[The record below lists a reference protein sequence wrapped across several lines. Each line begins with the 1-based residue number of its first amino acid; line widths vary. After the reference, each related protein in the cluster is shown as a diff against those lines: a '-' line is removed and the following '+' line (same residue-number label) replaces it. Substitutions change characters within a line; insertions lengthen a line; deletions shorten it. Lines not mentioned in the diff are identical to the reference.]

1 MDAMRAMLQKR
12 KNGMKYA
19 GMPSYCT
26 ASDLVIEACMEQA
39 MRFDDYVLLEA
50 TANQVNQFGGY
61 TGMKPADYRDF
72 VYEIADKIADMDNVI
87 IAPTMPYGV
96 CPYHLS
102 FAGTINIGYEG
113 LYMVLHG
120 IVDSLMSQ
128 GARRFVV
135 LNGHGGN
142 TPSIDKAALEV
153 YHKGGMMASID
164 WWSVVAQL
172 DSMFAGGH
180 GDILE
185 TSVMMAI
192 DPESVHLEMSQPMN
206 SKGPSENVKDA
217 YIQAVNYK
225 GGLVRL
231 VRDTKEMAPSGWY
244 GPFDPKDSTAE
255 LGQAALDTAV
265 EFVKGFLEEMKE
277 FEL

>member
-1 MDAMRAMLQKR
+1 MYLGRM
-12 KNGMKYA
+12 
-19 GMPSYCT
+19 T
-26 ASDLVIEACMEQA
+26 T
-39 MRFDDYVLLEA
+39 LEA
-50 TANQVNQFGGY
+50 KKAFEKDPVIVIPVGSTEVHGTQSALG
-61 TGMKPADYRDF
+61 TDYM
-72 VYEIADKIADMDNVI
+72 VPSWIADKIADMDNVI

-128 GARRFVV
+128 GARRFLV

-172 DSMFAGGH
+172 DSKFAGGH